1 MILTSEILNKLVN
14 SDYIKKVYPMID
26 RIETKVDWDKDFS
39 LPFYDIYIKIYVN
52 DPDMVDY
59 HTMYERGLDPH
70 YLIDKYIVYLL
81 QYINISTRDISQIYI
96 LVIGDD
102 GEVIYG

>member
-1 MILTSEILNKLVN
+1 MILTSKILNKLVN

-26 RIETKVDWDKDFS
+26 HIETKVDWDKDET
-39 LPFYDIYIKIYVN
+39 LPFYDIYLKIYVN
-52 DPDMVDY
+52 DPDMVNI

-70 YLIDKYIVYLL
+70 YLIDKYVGYLL
-81 QYINISTRDISQIYI
+81 QYINISTRDISQIYVS
-96 LVIGDD
+96 VIGTD